1 MLYFKLVAFPALSA
15 ASALAS
21 RMNGCNICKPTHSV
35 TVNTTSGVYAPYVNN
50 AFPSVALFLDI
61 PYAQN
66 PTGTLRF
73 APPLAALPRENGGV
87 TYATSLPLGCFQY
100 TLPVLEGTVSFYS
113 EKSTLFQR
121 GDSANTTEDCLRL
134 SIFAPKTTVEYA
146 ASNSTSSSN
155 RGDGLPVVVWI
166 HGGGF
171 SIGGT
176 NVPYQLSPSWVE
188 RSQAHIVVQV
198 QYRLNLL
205 GQPNAAGLAIPHSS
219 SGRNENLNFG
229 LLDQR
234 LAVEWVRDNIDRFG
248 GDPGRITLW
257 GQSAG
262 AYNSDGYLF
271 AWAKDPIVKGVIA
284 NSGNAI
290 AIPAF
295 LGDATDHSVFST
307 AAQRLG
313 CGGLS
318 PTNELECMRAVP
330 ASDIKKYLQ
339 GPVGAISAA
348 NDSLVFSTIID
359 NVTFFSNYPGRI
371 EAKDTSL
378 YASGIPLLTSTTTDE
393 GTAVVPYEFDGSAT
407 ATELPPE
414 LAEVADA
421 FTRNLRCTTLQD
433 VKLRAGVGATT
444 YRFLYGGNFSDVSPV
459 PWLGAYHTADLPM
472 VFGTY
477 GLEGSLSAFEEQ
489 VSRRMQD
496 LYLEFIKDPAEGLK
510 RAGWPPATGN
520 LQDRNIMAFAVD
532 GSLSQLISP
541 NQRNLG
547 QGCT

>member
-1 MLYFKLVAFPALSA
+1 MLYFKLVAFQALSA
-15 ASALAS
+15 AGTLAS
-21 RMNGCNICKPTHSV
+21 PMNGCNQSAHSV
-35 TVNTTSGVYAPYVNN
+35 TVNTT
-50 AFPSVALFLDI
+50 
-61 PYAQN
+61 
-66 PTGTLRF
+66 
-73 APPLAALPRENGGV
+73 
-87 TYATSLPLGCFQY
+87 
-100 TLPVLEGTVSFYS
+100 S

-134 SIFAPKTTVEYA
+134 SIFAPKTTVERA
-146 ASNSTSSSN
+146 ASNTTNSSN
-155 RGDGLPVVVWI
+155 RGDGLPIVVWI

-205 GQPNAAGLAIPHSS
+205 GQPNAAGLAMPHSS
-219 SGRNENLNFG
+219 SGRNENFNFG

-248 GDPGRITLW
+248 GDPDRITLW

-271 AWAKDPIVKGVIA
+271 AWAK
-284 NSGNAI
+284 
-290 AIPAF
+290 
-295 LGDATDHSVFST
+295 TQSVFST
-307 AAQRLG
+307 AARRLG
-313 CGGLS
+313 CGNLN
-318 PTNELECMRAVP
+318 PTEELACMRAVP

-339 GPVGAISAA
+339 GPAGAISAA
-348 NDSLVFSTIID
+348 NDSLVFSTVID
-359 NVTFFSNYPGRI
+359 NVTFFPDYPGRI
-371 EAKDTSL
+371 QAKDTSL

-393 GTAVVPYEFDGSAT
+393 GTAVVPYEFDGSVT

-414 LAEVADA
+414 LAEIADA

-433 VKLRAGVGATT
+433 VKLRAGG
-444 YRFLYGGNFSDVSPV
+444 SP
-459 PWLGAYHTADLPM
+459 
-472 VFGTY
+472 
-477 GLEGSLSAFEEQ
+477 SAFEEE

-532 GSLSQLISP
+532 GNLEQLISA
-541 NQRNLG
+541 NQQNLG
-547 QGCT
+547 QGCA